1 MSLLDGGELEH
12 IWCIYHIMK
21 KQKAI
26 NDFLWKF
33 GSAIKTERR
42 RRAWSQE
49 ELAHRSGLHRT
60 YITDVERG
68 VRNMTVETITKLSNA
83 LGVSMTELISKAER
97 DGRAE
102 NEAEGERSGD
112 QKQ

>member
-1 MSLLDGGELEH
+1 
-12 IWCIYHIMK
+12 MK
-21 KQKAI
+21 KQ
-26 NDFLWKF
+26 NSVTDFLWKF

-42 RRAWSQE
+42 RRGWSQE

-102 NEAEGERSGD
+102 NEAEERGGD
-112 QKQ
+112 QQT